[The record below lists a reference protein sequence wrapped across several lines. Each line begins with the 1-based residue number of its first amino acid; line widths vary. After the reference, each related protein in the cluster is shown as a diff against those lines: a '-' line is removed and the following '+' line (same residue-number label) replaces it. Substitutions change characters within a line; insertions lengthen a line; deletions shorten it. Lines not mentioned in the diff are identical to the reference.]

1 MPAFYRSGFEA
12 LLDCHDK
19 EVDQYCATLE
29 ITHRNLVAKQ
39 IQLSQTFEEM
49 IDEVIQRASDA
60 AASTDSV

>member
-1 MPAFYRSGFEA
+1 MPAFYRPGFEA
-12 LLDCHDK
+12 LLDGDDK
-19 EVDQYCATLE
+19 EVDQYCASLE

-60 AASTDSV
+60 ADSTDSV